1 MNTQTTRQLL
11 ERIFNQPTAP
21 FRESFV
27 LDEIKSLLK
36 ENKIPYFEDSIG
48 QIIAG
53 VSNKQKLKTKTHV
66 AFFAHTYHPGFIIE
80 KKISKTKYSATWYG
94 GGPFN
99 HMEGKPVR
107 IFSDESSTQYVKGKI
122 RQFVPGNHREG
133 IPFEIDLLSSHQE
146 LDDKKVRSKD
156 YFGAF
161 HFDGFKIKNGLVST
175 KCADDLAGCVMALGA
190 LIDCKKSKV
199 PVIAVFTRAEEVGFV
214 GCLHMIK
221 SKVISL
227 NTMVI
232 SLEASRTLPGALL
245 GEGPVIRLGDAS
257 TLFDSNFSL
266 YIQQEAQ
273 NLKTKGKLK
282 NKNFKFQK
290 RIMDG
295 GSCEATALSQ
305 FGYKTMGLAVP
316 LKNYHNQGAG
326 KGSRGGPAPE
336 IIHIDD
342 VENGRKLLENVAKN
356 LKTFKSVGPGLQKRL
371 MINLKTNLKNLTY
384 PKVNLTR
391 I

>member
-1 MNTQTTRQLL
+1 MNSTPTLV

-21 FRESFV
+21 FRERFV
-27 LDEIKSLLK
+27 LEEMKTILTD
-36 ENKIPYFEDSIG
+36 NKIPYFEDSVG

-53 VSNKQKLKTKTHV
+53 VKTRKQLLAKTHV
-66 AFFAHTYHPGFIIE
+66 AFFAHTDHPGFLITE
-80 KKISKTKYSATWYG
+80 AISDKRYKAIWYG
-94 GGPFN
+94 GAPFAQ
-99 HMEGKPVR
+99 MEGKPVR
-107 IFSDESSTQYVKGKI
+107 ISCQDDPAFEDGEKYLKGFI
-122 RQFVPGNHREG
+122 RNFEAGNHREG
-133 IPFEIDLLSSHQE
+133 IPFEIETLKP
-146 LDDKKVRSKD
+146 LDEKQVKQKN

-161 HFDGFKIKNGLVST
+161 NFDGFKLKHSLVHT

-190 LIDCKKSKV
+190 LIDLKKQKV
-199 PVIAVFTRAEEVGFV
+199 PAIAVFTRAEEVGFV

-221 SKVISL
+221 NKVVPT
-227 NTMVI
+227 NTMVV

-266 YIQQEAQ
+266 YMQKLAQ
-273 NLKTKGKLK
+273 NLKAK

-316 LKNYHNQGAG
+316 LKNYHNMGA
-326 KGSRGGPAPE
+326 KGPAPE
-336 IIHIDD
+336 IIHMDD
-342 VENGRKLLENVAKN
+342 VENGRMLLVEVAKN
-356 LKTFKSVGPGLQKRL
+356 LKTFKNVGPDLQKRL
-371 MINLKTNLKNLTY
+371 MTNLKTLNKML
-384 PKVNLTR
+384 
-391 I
+391 

>member
-1 MNTQTTRQLL
+1 MNTQTTRQLT

-21 FRESFV
+21 FREYFV
-27 LDEIKSLLK
+27 LNEIKSILE
-36 ENKIPYFEDSIG
+36 ENKIPYFEDSVG

-53 VSNKQKLKTKTHV
+53 VENKQKLKAKTHI
-66 AFFAHTYHPGFIIE
+66 AFFAHTDHPGFIIH
-80 KKISKTKYSATWYG
+80 KKISKIRYSATWYG
-94 GGPFN
+94 GAPFN
-99 HMEGKPVR
+99 QMEGKTVR
-107 IFSDESSTQYVKGKI
+107 IFSGESSTKYLKGTI
-122 RQFVPGNHREG
+122 RKFVPGNHREG
-133 IPFEIDLLSSHQE
+133 IPFEIETSQE
-146 LDDKKVRSKD
+146 LNDKKVLHKN

-161 HFDGFKIKNGLVST
+161 NFDGFKIKNGLVST

-190 LIDCKKSKV
+190 VIDCKKLKT

-221 SKVISL
+221 SKVVSL
-227 NTMVI
+227 NTMVV

-266 YIQQEAQ
+266 FIQKEAQ
-273 NLKTKGKLK
+273 NLKVKG
-282 NKNFKFQK
+282 KNFKFQK

-342 VENGRKLLENVAKN
+342 VENGRKLLGSVAKN
-356 LKTFKSVGPGLQKRL
+356 LKTFKSVGPDLQKRL
-371 MINLKTNLKNLTY
+371 MINLRTNLKNLT
-384 PKVNLTR
+384 
-391 I
+391 

>member
-1 MNTQTTRQLL
+1 MNTQTTRQLT

-21 FRESFV
+21 FREYFV
-27 LDEIKSLLK
+27 LNEIKSILE
-36 ENKIPYFEDSIG
+36 ENKIPYFEDSVG

-53 VSNKQKLKTKTHV
+53 VSNKQKLKAKTHV
-66 AFFAHTYHPGFIIE
+66 AFFAHTDHPGFIID
-80 KKISKTKYSATWYG
+80 KKISKTRYSATWYG
-94 GGPFN
+94 GAPFN
-99 HMEGKPVR
+99 QMEGKPVR
-107 IFSDESSTQYVKGKI
+107 IFSGESSTKYLKGTI
-122 RQFVPGNHREG
+122 RKFVAGNHREG
-133 IPFEIDLLSSHQE
+133 IPFEIETTKE
-146 LDDKKVRSKD
+146 LNDKKVLHKS

-161 HFDGFKIKNGLVST
+161 HFDGVKIKNGLVST

-190 LIDCKKSKV
+190 VIDCKKSKT

-227 NTMVI
+227 NTMVV

-266 YIQQEAQ
+266 FIQKQAQ
-273 NLKTKGKLK
+273 NLKLK
-282 NKNFKFQK
+282 DKTFKFQK

-316 LKNYHNQGAG
+316 LKNYHNQG
-326 KGSRGGPAPE
+326 KSGPAPE

-342 VENGRKLLENVAKN
+342 VENGRKLLGSVAKN
-356 LKTFKSVGPGLQKRL
+356 LKTFKNVGPDLQKRL
-371 MINLKTNLKNLTY
+371 LVNLKINLKNLHGMLD
-384 PKVNLTR
+384 V
-391 I
+391 

>member
-1 MNTQTTRQLL
+1 MNTQTTRQLT

-27 LDEIKSLLK
+27 LAEIKSILK
-36 ENKIPYFEDSIG
+36 ENKIPYFEDSVG

-53 VSNKQKLKTKTHV
+53 VSNRQKLKSKNHV
-66 AFFAHTYHPGFIIE
+66 AFFAHTDHPGFIID
-80 KKISKTKYSATWYG
+80 KKITKTKYSATWYG
-94 GGPFN
+94 GAPF
-99 HMEGKPVR
+99 HQMEGRPVR
-107 IFSDESSTQYVKGKI
+107 IFSDESSTKYLKGKI
-122 RQFVPGNHREG
+122 KNFVPGNHREG
-133 IPFEIDLLSSHQE
+133 IPFEIETTKE
-146 LDDKKVRSKD
+146 LNDKLVRTKK

-161 HFDGFKIKNGLVST
+161 NFDGFKLKNNLIHT

-190 LIDCKKSKV
+190 LIDTKKLKV

-221 SKVISL
+221 SRVIPM

-266 YIQQEAQ
+266 FIQRQAQ
-273 NLKTKGKLK
+273 NLKLK
-282 NKNFKFQK
+282 DKNFKFQK

-316 LKNYHNQGAG
+316 LKNYHNQGQN
-326 KGSRGGPAPE
+326 GPAPE
-336 IIHIDD
+336 IIHMDD
-342 VENGRKLLENVAKN
+342 TDNGRKLLASVAKN
-356 LKTFKSVGPGLQKRL
+356 LKTFKSVGPDLQKRL
-371 MINLKTNLKNLTY
+371 MTNLKNLHRM
-384 PKVNLTR
+384 LS
-391 I
+391 

>member
-1 MNTQTTRQLL
+1 MNTQTLT
-11 ERIFNQPTAP
+11 ERLFNQPTAP

-27 LDEIKSLLK
+27 LDEIKAILS
-36 ENKIPYFEDSIG
+36 ENKIPFFEDSVG

-53 VSNKQKLKTKTHV
+53 VSSAQKLKSKTHV
-66 AFFAHTYHPGFIIE
+66 AFFAHTDHPGFIIDS
-80 KKISKTKYSATWYG
+80 KINPTRYKATWYG
-94 GGPFN
+94 GAPFDK
-99 HMEGKPVR
+99 MEGKLIR
-107 IFSDESSTQYVKGKI
+107 IFSTDSSSQFFKGTI
-122 RQFVPGNHREG
+122 RNFVAGNHREG
-133 IPFEIDLLSSHQE
+133 IEFEVETTKELSDKLL
-146 LDDKKVRSKD
+146 KSKS

-161 HFDGFKIKNGLVST
+161 NFEGFKYRNGYVHT

-190 LIDCKKSKV
+190 LIDTRNHKV

-221 SKVISL
+221 SKVIPL
-227 NTMVI
+227 NTMVV

-266 YIQQEAQ
+266 FIQKQAQE
-273 NLKTKGKLK
+273 LKK
-282 NKNFKFQK
+282 NDSSFKFQK

-316 LKNYHNQGAG
+316 LKNYHNMGV
-326 KGSRGGPAPE
+326 SGPAPE
-336 IIHIDD
+336 IIHLDD
-342 VENGRKLLENVAKN
+342 AENGRKLLAEVAKN
-356 LKTFKSVGPGLQKRL
+356 LKTFKNVGPDLQKRL
-371 MINLKTNLKNLTY
+371 MVNLKNL
-384 PKVNLTR
+384 NRML
-391 I
+391 